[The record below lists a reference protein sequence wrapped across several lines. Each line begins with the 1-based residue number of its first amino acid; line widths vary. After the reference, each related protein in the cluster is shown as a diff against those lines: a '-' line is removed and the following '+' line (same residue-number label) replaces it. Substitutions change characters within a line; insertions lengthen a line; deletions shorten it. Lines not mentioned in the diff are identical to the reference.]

1 MNRGL
6 FNEIVQVVSEY
17 DPWFKLKKDVV
28 VTIGFSS
35 IQKCTA
41 AIRMLVYGVPADS
54 VDDYL

>member
-1 MNRGL
+1 M
-6 FNEIVQVVSEY
+6 FNEIVQVVSEH
-17 DPWFKLKKDVV
+17 DPWFELKKDVV

-41 AIRMLVYGVPADS
+41 AIRMLAYGAPADF